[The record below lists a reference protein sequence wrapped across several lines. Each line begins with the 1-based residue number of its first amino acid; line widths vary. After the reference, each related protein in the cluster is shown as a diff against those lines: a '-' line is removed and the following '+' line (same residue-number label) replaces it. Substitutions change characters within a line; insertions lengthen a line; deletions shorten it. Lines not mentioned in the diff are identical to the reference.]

1 MVRCGFSQQGA
12 SWNLPQSLA
21 DMARKELQIFKAED
35 PCQASEIWFS
45 AICLTAACGCNLPK
59 AMFQKKAML
68 ERLGVWGALEPTC
81 SKMAGQHPTQHFPK
95 ICPITDFSV
104 DFGWFNSKRFKF
116 WAWNLPPFWS
126 PDFGPRV
133 VLLKLQV
140 KLLQRFVLSPES
152 SSLVLNI
159 GLWGLSFGRRNLKN
173 SGTRVNSPQ
182 KSVIAINRLVFAWIT
197 WRKLKVDLAIFG
209 ITHNQV
215 MKPQFFSPKVFHKMK
230 WTEGV
235 FQISEIPLGLWRKML
250 TWEWYRRPGRP
261 GRRSTMGSFG
271 SFVWSFG
278 SANLLPSRELTY
290 PPKMAFWRWFSFSP
304 GGICREKSRFSS
316 IFPSFCLLAG
326 GLTRTWPRFYVND
339 SSSSGR
345 RPPVLH
351 VDSFF
356 GGGKSPFIYLTHWVW
371 VCFLL
376 VNQFTFYLGPN
387 TTSAEVSKVST
398 RWSLSWPCW
407 PGALKAPEFWRF
419 FHAPN
424 PGGDFDVGEVHHRF
438 VTENTDLST
447 DLFPVKTLRI
457 FVSHLLPPARAN
469 VGKRLTQGFFQRF
482 VNVRSLLINKMHR
495 FHISMIY
502 TYFHSI
508 LSSYHFRAFHGRS
521 IHPSNHPTVP
531 NRSTDGHQGLQAWPS
546 WLQARWVAQVFK
558 AVKEGDGFL
567 GLKKLNSSKEV

>member
-1 MVRCGFSQQGA
+1 ML
-12 SWNLPQSLA
+12 SW
-21 DMARKELQIFKAED
+21 
-35 PCQASEIWFS
+35 EI
-45 AICLTAACGCNLPK
+45 A
-59 AMFQKKAML
+59 
-68 ERLGVWGALEPTC
+68 
-81 SKMAGQHPTQHFPK
+81 
-95 ICPITDFSV
+95 
-104 DFGWFNSKRFKF
+104 NS
-116 WAWNLPPFWS
+116 S
-126 PDFGPRV
+126 
-133 VLLKLQV
+133 
-140 KLLQRFVLSPES
+140 
-152 SSLVLNI
+152 
-159 GLWGLSFGRRNLKN
+159 
-173 SGTRVNSPQ
+173 
-182 KSVIAINRLVFAWIT
+182 
-197 WRKLKVDLAIFG
+197 
-209 ITHNQV
+209 
-215 MKPQFFSPKVFHKMK
+215 M
-230 WTEGV
+230 
-235 FQISEIPLGLWRKML
+235 
-250 TWEWYRRPGRP
+250 
-261 GRRSTMGSFG
+261 
-271 SFVWSFG
+271 
-278 SANLLPSRELTY
+278 
-290 PPKMAFWRWFSFSP
+290 
-304 GGICREKSRFSS
+304 
-316 IFPSFCLLAG
+316 FPSFCLLAG

-351 VDSFF
+351 RWLIF
-356 GGGKSPFIYLTHWVW
+356 GGGKSPFISLTHWVW

-407 PGALKAPEFWRF
+407 PGALKAPEFWWF

-567 GLKKLNSSKEV
+567 GLKKLNS